1 MKRLIAMS
9 LLLCLLLCAC
19 GKKDEEEEVY
29 VPEYSEIL
37 VTTQSTE
44 ETSETTEITQDTE
57 PTEVTE
63 TTQVTETT
71 EVTEPENT
79 AEPAYRH
86 PLTGEALTEPL
97 LSRPYA
103 VVIDNDNTQALPHW
117 GVGDVDILWEMPH
130 EGSSTRMIGILDDV
144 SKTEKFGPTRSVR
157 PYLLSVAR
165 SFGAIL
171 VHAGGSPQGYEQL
184 KKTGWD
190 NLDGVEGPGA
200 GSYYQRDKSRLGK
213 VDSWHTMYITGKNI
227 LKYTKKLGHDNTLDE
242 MANYGLN
249 FAQDGTPA
257 NGEPAN
263 TVTIRFRNKG
273 RKTVMTYQQD
283 TGDYIMEQQG
293 STYIDANNG
302 ATVHFEN
309 VIAIETKVGTIDDYG
324 RLYQELEG
332 KSGNG
337 YFACG
342 GKMVKI
348 KWSRDGATDPFVF
361 TLEDGTP
368 LTLGVGKTYIAVVYN
383 GVPVTSE

>member
-1 MKRLIAMS
+1 MKRLIALS

-19 GKKDEEEEVY
+19 GEDNNSTPTTQPTEATEA
-29 VPEYSEIL
+29 SEIL
-37 VTTQSTE
+37 ITTQPTE
-44 ETSETTEITQDTE
+44 DTTEAET
-57 PTEVTE
+57 TEVTE
-63 TTQVTETT
+63 TTPVTETT
-71 EVTEPENT
+71 EATEPQDPGT
-79 AEPAYRH
+79 FAYQH
-86 PLTGEALTEPL
+86 PLTGEGLDEPL

-130 EGSSTRMIGILDDV
+130 EGGSTRMIGVLDDV
-144 SKTEKFGPTRSVR
+144 SKTERFGPTRSVR

-200 GSYYQRDKSRLGK
+200 GSYYQRAKDRLGK

-242 MANYGLN
+242 MADFGLK
-249 FAQDGTPA
+249 FAADGTPV
-257 NGEPAN
+257 NGEAAN
-263 TVTIRFRNKG
+263 TVTISFRSGG

-283 TGDYIMEQQG
+283 TGDYTMEMQG
-293 STYIDANNG
+293 RSYVDGNTG
-302 ATVHFEN
+302 AQVHFEN

-342 GKMVKI
+342 GKMVNI

-368 LTLGVGKTYIAVVYN
+368 LTLGVGKTYIAVVYK
-383 GVPVTSE
+383 GAPVKGA

>member
-1 MKRLIAMS
+1 MKRLIALS

-19 GKKDEEEEVY
+19 GQESDDY
-29 VPEYSEIL
+29 TPTSSTAPSEIL
-37 VTTQSTE
+37 NTTEATE
-44 ETSETTEITQDTE
+44 EDTE
-57 PTEVTE
+57 PTETTE
-63 TTQVTETT
+63 ATEETETT
-71 EVTEPENT
+71 EATSATEPQDPS
-79 AEPAYRH
+79 ASPYQH
-86 PLTGEALTEPL
+86 PLTGEGLDEPL
-97 LSRPYA
+97 LNRPYA

-130 EGSSTRMIGILDDV
+130 EGGSTRMVGVLTDV
-144 SKTEKFGPTRSVR
+144 SKTERFGPTRSVR

-171 VHAGGSPQGYEQL
+171 VHAGGSPQGYEQV
-184 KKTGWD
+184 KQTGWD

-200 GSYYQRDKSRLGK
+200 GSYYQRAKDRLGK

-227 LKYTKKLGHDNTLDE
+227 LKYTKKLGHENMLDE
-242 MANYGLN
+242 MADYGFH

-257 NGEPAN
+257 NGQAAN
-263 TVTIRFRNKG
+263 TVTIRFRDGG

-293 STYIDANNG
+293 STYVDGNTG
-302 ATVHFEN
+302 AKVHFEN

-342 GKMVKI
+342 GQMVKI
-348 KWSRDGATDPFVF
+348 KWSRENATDPFVF

-383 GVPVTSE
+383 GAPVTGE